1 MSSIFLGPFSR
12 YPKSQVIRLMNMQ
25 KKIPKKVSS
34 FACSVAWMLHDLGLR
49 MLHGCTGCFHSNR
62 CQWRNFY
69 GPTEWSGDEARLF
82 GLPTASCTERLNCL
96 MAIRR
101 WEPNSWMLE
110 RTRERWET
118 PKSWAELVLYW
129 VQMSQDLSN
138 DFPKCGFP
146 KSSIFSA
153 SGFRDPLSQ
162 VIKQKLVQNLG
173 DLSPRESR
181 QHFFFAGKHRLELF
195 PKPNDLGVD
204 GKPGVGVLEVQ
215 PVNV

>member
-1 MSSIFLGPFSR
+1 MSGVCHLFWLYILSPDDPGLAENSGILPNPMSSIFLGPFSR

-110 RTRERWET
+110 RTRER
-118 PKSWAELVLYW
+118 
-129 VQMSQDLSN
+129 
-138 DFPKCGFP
+138 
-146 KSSIFSA
+146 
-153 SGFRDPLSQ
+153 
-162 VIKQKLVQNLG
+162 
-173 DLSPRESR
+173 
-181 QHFFFAGKHRLELF
+181 
-195 PKPNDLGVD
+195 
-204 GKPGVGVLEVQ
+204 
-215 PVNV
+215 